1 MEQIRE
7 AEMVQAIDPPILV
20 DESRFSRA
28 ACFRIP
34 PVFPVTSR
42 RATCASTPSAAVQM
56 TWTEFAPDSP
66 LEEAGPEPSVLR
78 KTPRRRRDI
87 GSRRAAFSVAASRAD
102 TSPSL
107 PPPIRTTCRQMEVTK
122 N

>member
-42 RATCASTPSAAVQM
+42 RATCASIPSAAVQM

-66 LEEAGPEPSVLR
+66 LE
-78 KTPRRRRDI
+78 
-87 GSRRAAFSVAASRAD
+87 GSRTRTIGPAED
-102 TSPSL
+102 
-107 PPPIRTTCRQMEVTK
+107 PPPSS
-122 N
+122 